1 MGTSIYSFN
10 TTARMGSI
18 MLELDDYNNND
29 KRLSVQLAPTEASI
43 LAASSR
49 IYAAYI
55 SAGSVSEGE
64 EAEYMQKA
72 IKQAMRMSTAVDDL
86 VKAEGE
92 L

>member
-1 MGTSIYSFN
+1 
-10 TTARMGSI
+10 
-18 MLELDDYNNND
+18 MLELEGHNLND

-43 LAASSR
+43 LAAASR

-55 SAGSVSEGE
+55 TAGQV
-64 EAEYMQKA
+64 EAGADSTWMQKA
-72 IKQAMRMSTAVDDL
+72 VVQAVRMSAAVDDL